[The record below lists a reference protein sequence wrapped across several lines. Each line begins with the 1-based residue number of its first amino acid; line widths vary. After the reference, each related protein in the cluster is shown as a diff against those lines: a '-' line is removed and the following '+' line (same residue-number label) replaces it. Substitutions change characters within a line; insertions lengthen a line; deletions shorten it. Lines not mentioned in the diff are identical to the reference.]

1 MTSEPIKQV
10 LRWPLRLLKAVGL
23 WAVALVLIFEEWGW
37 EPLARMLAWIGNW
50 PGFRW
55 IEARIRQLPP
65 YGALALFIVPVL
77 ALLPIKLLALYALGH
92 GHAVLGVS
100 VIIAAKVGGTAITAR
115 LFMLTQ
121 ATLMQL
127 PWFARWFT
135 RWIDW
140 KNALLQRVK
149 QSRTWLAIQS
159 VMNRVRSMGRRLIQ
173 AIKQMVQQ
181 DQG

>member
-1 MTSEPIKQV
+1 M
-10 LRWPLRLLKAVGL
+10 
-23 WAVALVLIFEEWGW
+23 WAIALVLLFEEWGW
-37 EPLARMLAWIGNW
+37 EPLARALAWIGNW

-100 VIIAAKVGGTAITAR
+100 VIIAAKIGGTAITAR

-121 ATLMQL
+121 STLMRL
-127 PWFARWFT
+127 AWFARWFT
-135 RWIDW
+135 RWIAW
-140 KNALLQRVK
+140 KNSILLRVRQSQAWQAVQALQQRVRK
-149 QSRTWLAIQS
+149 
-159 VMNRVRSMGRRLIQ
+159 RVTGWVQ
-173 AIKQMVQQ
+173 ALRQVFK
-181 DQG
+181 DH